1 DRVMLGPSRKSRI
14 LTERGKVVYAYHEA
28 GHAIVAHFLP
38 NAMPVHKATIVRR
51 GMAGGYTRLMPDE
64 DSGYLLTRSELRD
77 ELATA
82 LGGRAAEELKFN
94 EISTGAKGD
103 LEQVTSMARKMVME
117 WGMSERLG
125 PQAFGRPMEEN
136 IFLGRD
142 IARDRNYS

>member
-1 DRVMLGPSRKSRI
+1 I
-14 LTERGKVVYAYHEA
+14 W
-28 GHAIVAHFLP
+28 
-38 NAMPVHKATIVRR
+38 
-51 GMAGGYTRLMPDE
+51 YTQSLPDE
-64 DSGYLLTRSELRD
+64 DRGYLLTRSELMD

-142 IARDRNYS
+142 IARDRNYSEDVAAAIDEEVSAIIEQAHMTAREMLQRHWD